1 MNHSTKTQKGS
12 TLVEYAFVLT
22 GFLMLMFGV
31 IDFGRALFAY
41 HYVSSAARDAARWS
55 MVNGYNCGGDSSCDT
70 ANGAGSTHGAF
81 ETAVQNYVTNR
92 VPTSMRA
99 ADVTA
104 TASFLN
110 NNGPT
115 ECNTGATKN
124 YPGCTVKVQ
133 VSYAFHFTT
142 PIVSRSALT
151 LSSTSEMVI
160 AH

>member
-1 MNHSTKTQKGS
+1 M
-12 TLVEYAFVLT
+12 EYAIVLT
-22 GFLMLMFGV
+22 GFLMLMFGI

-41 HYVSSAARDAARWS
+41 HFVSSAARDAARWA
-55 MVNGYNCGGDSSCDT
+55 MVNGYNCGGDRSCDT
-70 ANGAGSTHGAF
+70 ANGASSPNGA
-81 ETAVQNYVTNR
+81 TATQIQNYVTNR
-92 VPTSMRA
+92 VPSSMKA

-104 TASFLN
+104 TASFVN

-115 ECNTGATKN
+115 ECTVSTTQN

-133 VSYAFHFTT
+133 VSYAFHFVA
-142 PIVSRSALT
+142 PIVSKSALT